1 MKECCIGS
9 LAKYCV
15 GSSYHQKDS
24 FRWYLRKS
32 HISWSIGQHMMIKI
46 EGFLVL
52 GVHGVSKLP
61 ILLTAIRRSMPN
73 HEFSIASIRE
83 QMLQVI
89 DHW

>member
-1 MKECCIGS
+1 
-9 LAKYCV
+9 
-15 GSSYHQKDS
+15 
-24 FRWYLRKS
+24 
-32 HISWSIGQHMMIKI
+32 MMIKI

-73 HEFSIASIRE
+73 HELSIASIRE
-83 QMLQVI
+83 QMLQAI